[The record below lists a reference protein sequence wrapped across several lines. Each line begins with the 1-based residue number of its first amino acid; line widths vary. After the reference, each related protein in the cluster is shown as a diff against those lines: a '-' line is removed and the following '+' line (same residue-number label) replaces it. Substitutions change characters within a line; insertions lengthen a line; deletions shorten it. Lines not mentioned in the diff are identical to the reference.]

1 MFLECLHQNMQDS
14 VINSYFRRC
23 CYAPFK
29 QIRPFCI
36 CRTMSNIFKLVVSR
50 DEEAETVQQ
59 STSAQPATE
68 TGHFASYAKK

>member
-1 MFLECLHQNMQDS
+1 
-14 VINSYFRRC
+14 
-23 CYAPFK
+23 
-29 QIRPFCI
+29 
-36 CRTMSNIFKLVVSR
+36 MSNIFKLIVSR